1 MKRVKPYIMRL
12 IASHIDMKIL
22 SSIYIK
28 IRDINSVRQK
38 YHASANIF
46 ITKQRTYNALHTKL
60 NIDSQWTLF

>member
-1 MKRVKPYIMRL
+1 MERMKLCIMRL

-22 SSIYIK
+22 SPIYIE

-38 YHASANIF
+38 YHASPNIF
-46 ITKQRTYNALHTKL
+46 FIKQRTYNTLHTKL